1 MPGHRLLLTTVG
13 TSDYEETQ
21 YVSGDREY
29 TAITSAE
36 ALVGLQEFDSVLVAH
51 TVEARETTDHLDRL
65 QVTADEHGI
74 EAERVEVPLIHD
86 RDDIDTVLDRIV
98 TAINTL
104 GATEVVLDTSHAYR
118 TLQMTFYTSVLQLS
132 ALDLVDIEGIYYA
145 EQAGAGGV
153 APIVDLSYL
162 ATLVEWYHALRS
174 FASAGTLYPVHDL
187 LESKRN
193 RVYRRGQEHSELV
206 RLEKVVASV
215 TSYLDSGLPL
225 EMGAAAQ
232 ETVSKI
238 DELDDSDFIGP
249 EGAFLD
255 PLARRLDQFAI
266 DQDVSP
272 DEKEDIEL
280 TMSELERQR
289 DVVQF
294 YVANGKYWIALEC
307 ARELFLN
314 RVLFEQ
320 FGTEVEWLDTEVRI
334 EGRKLLTE
342 RAGKRQADQSDDPP
356 EVIKLW
362 DRLSQYR
369 NMHAHAGF
377 DENRTPTGAGVREA
391 IQTVCE
397 KVTDDE
403 FWRQIV

>member
-1 MPGHRLLLTTVG
+1 MIDHRLLLTTVG

-21 YVSGDREY
+21 YVLSDSKC
-29 TAITSAE
+29 TATTAPG
-36 ALVGLQEFDSVLVAH
+36 ALIGLQEFDSVLLAH
-51 TVEARETTDHLDRL
+51 TVKVRKTTDHLDRI
-65 QVTADEHGI
+65 QATADGHGVN
-74 EAERVEVPLIHD
+74 AECVEVPLIHD
-86 RDDIDTVLDRIV
+86 RDDIDTVLDQIV
-98 TAINTL
+98 TAIDTV

-132 ALDLVDIEGIYYA
+132 ALDLIEIGGIYYA
-145 EQAGAGGV
+145 EQAGGGDV

-193 RVYRRGQEHSELV
+193 RVYRRGGEHPELV
-206 RLEKVVASV
+206 QLEKVVGSV

-225 EMGAAAQ
+225 EAGAAAKQ
-232 ETVSKI
+232 TVSKL

-255 PLARRLDQFAI
+255 PLARQLDQFAI
-266 DQDVSP
+266 GQDASP
-272 DEKEDIEL
+272 DEKEKIEL

-289 DVVQF
+289 DVVRF
-294 YVANGKYWIALEC
+294 YVDNGKYWIALEC

-314 RVLFEQ
+314 RLLYER
-320 FGTEVEWLDTEVRI
+320 FGAQVDWLDTETRI
-334 EGRKLLTE
+334 QGRELLTG
-342 RAGKRQADQSDDPP
+342 RTGNRQADESGTPP
-356 EVIKLW
+356 EAIRLW

-377 DENRTPTGAGVREA
+377 DENRTPTGAGVRQA
-391 IQTVCE
+391 IETVCE
-397 KVTDDE
+397 KVHLDE
-403 FWRQIV
+403 FWREIV